1 MARVRANNASG
12 GGSTIGITK
21 YIAKNTDPLEVTLT
35 ADSHCYLYKNLNNA
49 NFDEIYVTKNGTRSQ
64 VANSSFSAIGGV
76 GNSYGAY
83 RYDVELSVGDKV
95 EMSPETNAGQGLLI
109 LDALS

>member
-1 MARVRANNASG
+1 MARIRANNASG

-49 NFDEIYVTKNGTRSQ
+49 NFDEVYVTKNGTRSK

-76 GNSYGAY
+76 GSGYSAY
-83 RYDVELSVGDKV
+83 RYDVELSIGDKV
-95 EMSPETNAGQGLLI
+95 EMSPEGAGYQGLLI